1 MASLNTGYLLCFC
14 PNPSVDTYL
23 WVEKL
28 EKGAVTRAQR
38 ESRYPGGKGL
48 HVALAIA
55 ELGEPVVLLG
65 VWGGATGQWLQSE
78 CNHKGVACF
87 GPQLADWNRTCLTI
101 VSPDAETK
109 DTEILGMGP
118 RINQSDYQRLL
129 ADFRELVSQASGIV
143 MSGSWPP
150 GAPED
155 PYGPFLELAHQ
166 YEKKAFLDCSGATLM
181 QALPHL
187 PFAIHVNKSEA
198 EAISPDG
205 GQGSAVANLLEYTGL
220 LALTAGKEGLFL
232 YGNEQAIHA
241 TCHLDHV
248 ISAVGSGDC
257 LMAGLAVAFR
267 RGLDFE
273 GAARLGTA
281 CGAAN
286 CIREDLGMLYKKDVD
301 RLLPKVKI
309 EIIETVG

>member
-48 HVALAIA
+48 HVALGIA
-55 ELGEPVVLLG
+55 ELGEPAVLLG

-78 CNHKGVACF
+78 CNRLGVACF
-87 GPQLADWNRTCLTI
+87 GPQLADWNRNCLTI
-101 VSPDAETK
+101 VSPDAETR

-118 RINQSDYQRLL
+118 QIGPNDYQRLL
-129 ADFRELVSQASGIV
+129 ADFRELVPQASGIV

-150 GAPED
+150 GAPSD

-166 YEKKAFLDCSGATLM
+166 QEKKVFLDCSGTTLS
-181 QALPHL
+181 QALQHR
-187 PFAIHVNKSEA
+187 PFAVHVNKNEA
-198 EAISPDG
+198 LAITPEG
-205 GQGSAVANLLEYTGL
+205 GNPIAHLLQHTEM
-220 LALTAGKEGLFL
+220 LALTAGEEGLAL
-232 YGNEQAIHA
+232 YDNGRVIRAR
-241 TCHLDHV
+241 CKPGRV

-257 LMAGLAVAFR
+257 LLAGLAVAYR
-267 RGLDFE
+267 RGLDSE
-273 GAARLGTA
+273 RSARLGTA

-286 CIREDLGMLYKKDVD
+286 CIREDLGMFHRKDVD

-309 EIIETVG
+309 EVSERG